1 MADRVAITQLSHAIS
16 STLDALNQSS
26 SHRES
31 LAHSQLESLKEKLTA
46 LIDDNL
52 QNAKARLSAR
62 VNELVFKL
70 DSELDGSCAAMKTA
84 LEMRDRDIT
93 SLGYRE
99 KVHIRQAAL
108 ISRMMYSM
116 EIRTVYN
123 IFIALMINL
132 AIVAFVLDYISDKEF
147 YQGWS
152 VLFDSFGKWGT
163 VMLGMAELWVMS
175 LFPLLYVRLRQK
187 GLWAWVIVLGHIG
200 YLAAYSQF
208 AWQFVLG
215 NNLPI
220 ASSFVI
226 LCEATRMGMKMH
238 SYLREKLLY
247 AFPNSFTDVFSV
259 DTSQRPQIQLR
270 SLKTEFKQYVY
281 FSFAPTLVYRDEY
294 PTLPRETRWS
304 HVTVHIFNF
313 FACIIFTAIM
323 FKCYTVPNFT
333 TISMEHLTATTV
345 AVAFISSVLPGTM
358 VFLNVFFGVIHS
370 LQSLFAE
377 LLSFADRQFYSDWWN
392 AEGPEDF
399 YKGLFIP
406 VYEWFCTY
414 IFMDLQRFSRQ
425 ILTPALS
432 RIITGLFAGLLF
444 EAVIDTS
451 LRISFP
457 LVFLLFTLPLSLQ
470 TMHPV
475 RSKVRICHVL
485 LWVSLL
491 LALGMFTGLYFLE
504 CQAKAEGLQHVTGIY
519 GAWGAFVPLWL
530 PKVTLV

>member
-1 MADRVAITQLSHAIS
+1 MADRAAISQLSQAIS
-16 STLDALNQSS
+16 STIDALNQSS
-26 SHRES
+26 SSHQAQS
-31 LAHSQLESLKEKLTA
+31 HHQLESLKERLTA

-62 VNELVFKL
+62 VDELVLKL
-70 DSELDGSCAAMKTA
+70 DSELDQSCADMKTA

-93 SLGYRE
+93 ALGYCE
-99 KVHIRQAAL
+99 KVHVRQAAL
-108 ISRMMYSM
+108 ISRMLYSM

-132 AIVAFVLDYISDKEF
+132 AIVALVLDYISEKEF

-163 VMLGMAELWVMS
+163 VMQGMAELWLLS

-187 GLWAWVIVLGHIG
+187 GLWAWVLVLGHFA
-200 YLAAYSQF
+200 YLTAYGLF
-208 AWQFVLG
+208 AWRFVLDCS
-215 NNLPI
+215 LPI

-247 AFPNSFTDVFSV
+247 GFPNRFTGVFLVESP
-259 DTSQRPQIQLR
+259 QQPQIHLS
-270 SLKTEFKQYVY
+270 SLHTEFKQYVY
-281 FSFAPTLVYRDEY
+281 FSFAPTLIYRDQY
-294 PTLPRETRWS
+294 PTLPRQIRWV
-304 HVTVHIFNF
+304 HVGVHLFNF
-313 FACIIFTAIM
+313 FAGIFFTAIM
-323 FKCYTVPNFT
+323 FKCHTVPNFT
-333 TISMEHLTATTV
+333 AISMERLTASTV

-358 VFLNVFFGVIHS
+358 VFLNLFFGVNHS

-377 LLSFADRQFYSDWWN
+377 LLSFADRRFYSDWWN

-399 YKGLFIP
+399 YKGLCVP
-406 VYEWFCTY
+406 VYEWFATY
-414 IFMDLQRFSRQ
+414 IYMDVQRFSNRLLGPAVACL
-425 ILTPALS
+425 LTG
-432 RIITGLFAGLLF
+432 TFAGLVF

-457 LVFLLFTLPLSLQ
+457 LVFVLFTLPLSLQ
-470 TMHPV
+470 ALYPL
-475 RSKVRICHVL
+475 RSRVKICNVF

-491 LALGMFTGLYFLE
+491 LVLGLLTGLFFLE
-504 CQAKAEGLQHVTGIY
+504 CQAKTQGLVHQNGL
-519 GAWGAFVPLWL
+519 WGEFVPLWV
-530 PKVTLV
+530 PKLTLV